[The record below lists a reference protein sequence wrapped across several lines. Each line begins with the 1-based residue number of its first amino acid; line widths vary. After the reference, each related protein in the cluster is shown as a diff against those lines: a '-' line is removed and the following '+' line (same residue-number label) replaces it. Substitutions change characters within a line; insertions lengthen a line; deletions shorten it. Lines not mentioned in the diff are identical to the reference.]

1 MRAASADLGAN
12 FDELR
17 EEDRVERT
25 LQELDPRRATRAGLT
40 ADDALD
46 RLHVMEAPRLEVDL
60 DVDEPFRDFVRG
72 PVLIGMQVDRLQH
85 LDDAGVMLVRLRPV
99 SFDARLGH
107 AMPDAV

>member
-25 LQELDPRRATRAGLT
+25 LQELDPRRATRAGLA

-60 DVDEPFRDFVRG
+60 DVHEPFRDFVRG
-72 PVLIGMQVDRLQH
+72 PVLIGMLVDRLQH
-85 LDDAGVMLVRLRPV
+85 LDDAGMMLVGLSPITL
-99 SFDARLGH
+99 DTRLGH
-107 AMPDAV
+107 AMADAI